1 MNLEY
6 KYWYFEKGLPSTIC
20 NDVIKHALAKKTQNK
35 AGTLSID
42 ARKKLN
48 KKQAKDLKKYRNS
61 NIVWLKDQWIF
72 DAIIPFVNTANKKAG
87 WNFEID
93 KAETIQ
99 FTIYKKGHYYN
110 YHQDNGK
117 HPYNTPINPDTHG
130 KIRKLSVTVSL
141 NDASEYKGGEL
152 QFLYH
157 NQKDY
162 TKLKKL
168 KAKEIKRQGSVVVFP
183 SFEFHAITP
192 VTKGTRYS
200 LVMWCI
206 GSPFK

>member
-93 KAETIQ
+93 KAETIL
-99 FTIYKKGHYYN
+99 FIIKDTTI
-110 YHQDNGK
+110 
-117 HPYNTPINPDTHG
+117 III
-130 KIRKLSVTVSL
+130 KIMVNIL
-141 NDASEYKGGEL
+141 
-152 QFLYH
+152 
-157 NQKDY
+157 
-162 TKLKKL
+162 
-168 KAKEIKRQGSVVVFP
+168 
-183 SFEFHAITP
+183 ITP
-192 VTKGTRYS
+192 LLIQILMVRLENY
-200 LVMWCI
+200 L
-206 GSPFK
+206 